1 VSVESEA
8 EAGLVTEGSVA
19 LVEAARAPTWLTLA
33 ALLLALATLAGL
45 GLVASLA
52 PHHPLWLIALNPLP
66 RHLILVAPH
75 TPLLPFV
82 AVAGLR
88 GLFGCFIAFELGRWY
103 GPQGVAS
110 LELGGPSRASR
121 IFRIATESFGRW
133 SGVLLLVF
141 PGVMTSA
148 LAGAGALQRARSL
161 SLSAIGLIAW
171 ALVNHRLGGL
181 LAPWTVPIL
190 RFVEENM
197 RSATVL
203 CCAGAAA
210 YYAFQRRKF
219 RGEPD

>member
-1 VSVESEA
+1 VSVETDA
-8 EAGLVTEGSVA
+8 EAGPVIESSHA
-19 LVEAARAPTWLTLA
+19 LVELVRPPAWLMSA
-33 ALLLALATLAGL
+33 ALLLAAATLAGL

-52 PHHPLWLIALNPLP
+52 PHYPLWLIALNPLP

-82 AVAGLR
+82 AVAALR
-88 GLFGCFIAFELGRWY
+88 GLFGCFVAFELGRCY

-110 LELGGPSRASR
+110 FELGGPSRAGR
-121 IFRIATESFGRW
+121 VFRLATEAFGRW

-148 LAGAGALQRARSL
+148 LAGAGGLQRKRAL
-161 SLSAIGLIAW
+161 ALSALGLIAW

-197 RSATVL
+197 LAATLL
-203 CCAGAAA
+203 CCAGVLA

-219 RGEPD
+219 RGEVD